1 MFPPAFGIESGNRN
15 SCQLAVDQGE
25 LSLAA
30 LELDHVAASLLVIP
44 LQFGLICIVS
54 LAPYTSGLC
63 MLIIIFAIVCL
74 CLCIPFY
81 RTYSRNFSN
90 QLFSKVASIVHEWS
104 LRLRLKIKPC
114 SFSSVDSVFFPS
126 EQLALFPLSF
136 KSMSLF
142 TCYMLMFFRDVY

>member
-1 MFPPAFGIESGNRN
+1 MFPPAFESGNPN
-15 SCQLAVDQGE
+15 PCQLAVDLPE

-30 LELDHVAASLLVIP
+30 LGLYYFDGSVLVIP
-44 LQFGLICIVS
+44 SQLFGFICTVS
-54 LAPYTSGLC
+54 PASYTSGLC
-63 MLIIIFAIVCL
+63 MVIVIIINHFAVV

-81 RTYSRNFSN
+81 RTYSCKFSN
-90 QLFSKVASIVHEWS
+90 QLFSRVASIVHEWS
-104 LRLRLKIKPC
+104 LRLCLKIKPC
-114 SFSSVDSVFFPS
+114 SFGSVDSVFSS